1 MATDAMI
8 QTLTDEV
15 FRALI
20 NQAQFALDFKDQFEI
35 MKTKLELMTAFL
47 SSTDNLKTHHQ
58 EIAQRI
64 LPNVRKIIYEADD
77 ILTDCLLR
85 DEYRKH
91 GSVCSSLSPRQ
102 LAFQYRTGKKL
113 NLINSRFQEMEKT
126 MSSFL
131 RPELRTNRENNEHQ
145 IVKYSSQY
153 YDPSEIIGLEDDIEK
168 IKGWMLRSNKEFHH
182 VGIVGMGGLGKTT
195 IAQKIF
201 NDRDV
206 VAYFEKMIWVP
217 VSQSFSEE
225 RIMTIMMKQLG
236 IGGAGF
242 DESSTLP
249 QIRRILRDK
258 KCLVV
263 MDDVWRMDDLDWWK
277 NFCSES
283 SFFIIT
289 SRNEDVVKNMGVD
302 NSRIHRPR
310 TLNEEES
317 WLLFCKF
324 AFSRS
329 RGQCS
334 NDQLERVGRDILE
347 KCGGLPLAIKT
358 IAALLAP
365 KVDSLKEWKK
375 IYQDFRELTATRQ
388 NSNVMA
394 SLQMSYDELPTHLK
408 PCLLCFSV
416 YPEDVKIHG
425 EQIVHWWVGEGIV
438 QGKNSWTATELGYE
452 YLSELANRCLIDVV
466 NRRNYDGRVYSCKM
480 HDLIREMVIKIAN
493 DEAFCSFDGQ
503 GKQKQAEDSRWLG
516 FTADMKP
523 KLLKNCSKLRALL
536 LMSNHHVSSDMS
548 LELLKSLR
556 VLDFSNNKLDTI
568 EIERLWSWICSL
580 KRLAHLNLSGVES
593 LKEVPRSIQKLRNLQ
608 ILVLRKCK
616 NLAKLDPS
624 VANLKKLIIL
634 DLSFCNLQY
643 LPNGLEKLVH
653 LQELSG
659 FRVES
664 QANPRGCQLRELQYL
679 RELRVLRLS
688 INILSEMAD
697 DEWNVFSNLK
707 NLKVLAI
714 DAENCKNK
722 SIQKVLDHLSPP
734 PSLEQLYLE
743 HYRHEIL
750 PKWINPKQLPS
761 LQYLCLEDGDIN
773 HLPMSVDDETED
785 GSISKWTLEGLRL
798 MFLPNLVLDW
808 QNLEKDMPFLHYAE
822 VSHCFNLEN
831 FPFDPDKLAVWTKN
845 QE

>member
-1 MATDAMI
+1 MATISMI
-8 QTLTDEV
+8 QGLADKLFTT
-15 FRALI
+15 LI
-20 NQAQFALDFKDQFEI
+20 NQAQIALDFKDQFEI
-35 MKTKLELMTAFL
+35 MRTKLELMTAFL
-47 SSTDNLKTHHQ
+47 SSTDNLKTQHKEMVQ
-58 EIAQRI
+58 TI
-64 LPNVRKIIYEADD
+64 LPNIRNLIYEADD
-77 ILTDCLLR
+77 ILTDCLLTY
-85 DEYRKH
+85 EYRKH
-91 GSVCSSLSPRQ
+91 GSVCSSLWPHQ

-113 NLINSRFQEMEKT
+113 NHINSRFQEMEKT
-126 MSSFL
+126 MGSFL
-131 RPELRTNRENNEHQ
+131 RPELTTNRGNNAHQ
-145 IVKYSSQY
+145 MVKYSSQY

-201 NDRDV
+201 NDREV

-225 RIMTIMMKQLG
+225 RITTIMMKQLG
-236 IGGAGF
+236 MEGTGL
-242 DESSTLP
+242 DESSKLP
-249 QIRRILRDK
+249 QIRRILRQK

-263 MDDVWRMDDLDWWK
+263 MDDVWRKDLDWWK
-277 NFCSES
+277 NFCGES
-283 SFFIIT
+283 SFSIIT
-289 SRNEDVVKNMGVD
+289 SRNEDVVKRMGVD

-310 TLNEEES
+310 TLNEKES

-347 KCGGLPLAIKT
+347 RCGGLPLAIKT

-375 IYQDFRELTATRQ
+375 IYQDFHGLTTTGQ
-388 NSNVMA
+388 NSSVMA

-408 PCLLCFSV
+408 PCLLCFSI
-416 YPEDVKIHG
+416 YPEDFKVHG
-425 EQIVHWWVGEGIV
+425 EQIVHWWVAEGIV
-438 QGKNSWTATELGYE
+438 QGKNPWTATELGYE
-452 YLSELANRCLIDVV
+452 YLSELANRCLLDVV
-466 NRRNYDGRVYSCKM
+466 NRRNYDGRVYSCKV
-480 HDLIREMVIKIAN
+480 HDLTRDMVIKIAN

-516 FTADMKP
+516 FTTDMNP

-536 LMSNHHVSSDMS
+536 LMSNHHVSYDMN
-548 LELLKSLR
+548 LKLLKSLR

-568 EIERLWSWICSL
+568 EVERLWSWICSL
-580 KRLAHLNLSGVES
+580 KRLAHLNLSGVQS
-593 LKEVPRSIQKLRNLQ
+593 LKEVPYSVQKLRNLQ

-624 VANLKKLIIL
+624 VTNLKKLIVL
-634 DLSFCNLQY
+634 DLSFCNLKC

-664 QANPRGCQLRELQYL
+664 RANSRRSQLRELRSL
-679 RELRVLRLS
+679 TELRVLRLS
-688 INILSEMAD
+688 INFLSEMAN
-697 DEWNVFSNLK
+697 DEWNVFSNLT

-722 SIQKVLDHLSPP
+722 SIQKMLDHLSAP
-734 PSLEQLYLE
+734 PSLEHLFLE

-750 PKWINPKQLPS
+750 PKWINPKQLPN

-773 HLPMSVDDETED
+773 HLPMSVNDETED
-785 GSISKWTLEGLRL
+785 SSISKWTLEGLRL

-808 QNLEKDMPFLHYAE
+808 QNLGKDMPFLHHAE

-845 QE
+845 QD